1 MQVILLEKIRKLGD
15 LGQQVKVKQGFGR
28 NYLIPEGKA
37 VPATPDNVAKFE
49 AQRTALE
56 KTQAEALAVAASRA
70 ERLNQVTITLHSKV
84 GAEGKL
90 YGSVGTVDISE
101 AVTQAGVELH
111 KHEVKLPD
119 GPFRLIGE
127 YEVGLNLHADVD
139 AHIKLIIL
147 PEAEPGEAT

>member
-15 LGQQVKVKQGFGR
+15 LGEQVKVRQGFGR
-28 NYLIPEGKA
+28 NFLIPQGKA

-49 AQRTALE
+49 ARRAELE
-56 KTQAEALAVAASRA
+56 KVHAEALAGATARA
-70 ERLNQVTITLHSKV
+70 EKLNEVTITLTCKA
-84 GAEGKL
+84 GTEGKL
-90 YGSVGTVDISE
+90 YGSVGTVDIAE
-101 AVTQAGVELH
+101 AVTHAGVELH

-119 GPFRLIGE
+119 GPFRMIGE

-147 PEAEPGEAT
+147 PEEEAK